1 VRQVPQSWKRVYD
14 GGSSTRSQ
22 SGDEVS
28 PGLALEALRS
38 YQVSREAEE
47 DWEVRELREVR
58 GRRRGEG
65 RERVAGEGLPHGLR
79 RRRRVQS

>member
-1 VRQVPQSWKRVYD
+1 MRQVPQSWKRVHD

-38 YQVSREAEE
+38 YQVPREAEE

-58 GRRRGEG
+58 G
-65 RERVAGEGLPHGLR
+65 ER
-79 RRRRVQS
+79 